1 MVIYCSHSQSLP
13 NVKLCETLPI
23 SHSILQRFLYRF
35 CLKNIHKILKVVG
48 GVDDG
53 SPPVALTQSSFCKLA
68 TGFGATLHCQA
79 RSLKK
84 CYQAV

>member
-1 MVIYCSHSQSLP
+1 MVIYCSHSQSLT

-53 SPPVALTQSSFCKLA
+53 SPPVAWTQIRGLLRSVIKLFRMELTKPWD
-68 TGFGATLHCQA
+68 
-79 RSLKK
+79 
-84 CYQAV
+84 